1 MLWGACVST
10 ISLHRDRFDQVG
22 FSLIELMVAVAVLAV
37 VLAAAVPSF
46 NEFRQRNALRGAADQ
61 VTSFWSNARFE
72 ALKRNSLVKVSM
84 STNGSNYCMGAAVT
98 TDPADDDQC
107 DCFESNSADADFCD
121 VGRYPSSQAEWSRIR
136 FLGNPDLLI
145 GDGGVV
151 VIDPKRAALTS
162 SAQAGFWLLA
172 APAGGP
178 DYRLRVNID
187 QFGRAVTCEPA
198 AAGAK
203 MPQYLDKRCN

>member
-10 ISLHRDRFDQVG
+10 ISLHRNRFDQVG

-46 NEFRQRNALRGAADQ
+46 NEFRQRSALRGAADQ
-61 VTSFWSNARFE
+61 VTSFWANARFE
-72 ALKRNSLVKVSM
+72 ALKRNQAVKVGMVQS
-84 STNGSNYCMGAAVT
+84 GSNFCLGAVAAT
-98 TDPADDDQC
+98 SNTDTATC
-107 DCFESNSADADFCD
+107 DCFESDSTDADFC
-121 VGRYPSSQAEWSRIR
+121 VVARYPSSQAEWSRITAPASTGKNGAA
-136 FLGNPDLLI
+136 FA
-145 GDGGVV
+145 
-151 VIDPKRAALTS
+151 VIDPKRAALGAS
-162 SAQAGFWLLA
+162 SQAGFWEVRT
-172 APAGGP
+172 PSGGP
-178 DYRLRVNID
+178 DYRLRINID